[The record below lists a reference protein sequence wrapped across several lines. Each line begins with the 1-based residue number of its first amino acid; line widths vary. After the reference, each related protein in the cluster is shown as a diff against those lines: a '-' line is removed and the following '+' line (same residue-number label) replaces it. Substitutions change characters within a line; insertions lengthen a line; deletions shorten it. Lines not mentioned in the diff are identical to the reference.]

1 MLTCNISYLTLNA
14 LYFALYTSY
23 FKLLTSYFFLMKHIK
38 YKLSAVILLCLLF
51 LVSFSAHAVLKESD
65 LSATLAVLRAELF
78 KTCNE
83 QKQNMVRYSTVAE
96 MQHEQMISLM
106 QRSDQIGLMLY
117 SQKQDFTFDMTYACH
132 EATSLY
138 REFNKRS
145 VPYQKILNH
154 INTELN
160 RYNALIA
167 SLQTIPPAIQNN
179 QAHPQVQV
187 KGGQTTP
194 LLIGPMG
201 NSAKAT
207 LEKGK
212 RPFVL
217 SKQGQIDRDSCL
229 SYAIQL
235 RNNLETLKSS
245 IIADNEHYKMTAQ
258 KLSKLN
264 DYALQRY
271 TSIQHSIFIN
281 GDANYFEILGQFSRY
296 MQMAKDD
303 ANEKYDTEKVHDA
316 GKERTV
322 ESQWRGP
329 IVVGLASFVFFYIL
343 LAALLSN
350 ILVRWLVPKRFRTEE
365 FMKKKVCIIL
375 FAAMLIFAIS
385 IMVCRTFMYHNFFL
399 MASKLLIEYSWLL
412 CAIFLSLLIRIDGNQ
427 IKSGFRIYT
436 PIMLM
441 SFVVITFRIIFIP
454 NNLVSL
460 IFPPILLLFTLW
472 QWRVVVR
479 HNRNIPKSDIFYT
492 WVSLTI
498 MIASTFAAWYGYT
511 LLSVQILIWWMFQLA
526 CIQTITGIYDILA
539 VYEERFLVKRI
550 GEYKNGMVKVAHLNI
565 LEAIRVRHEK
575 HINKTWFYD
584 FVAMVVVPVL
594 GVFSILL
601 SIWWAADVFDLTAT
615 VFDIFMANFLNVP
628 GVVELS
634 LAKIVLVAS
643 QYFVFRYLNYLIKAL
658 YHKYH
663 KSKIVVNGQP
673 NFTLANNVIAICVW
687 GLYAIISI
695 RMLKI
700 PSTAIS
706 VISAGLATGVGF
718 AMKDLLENF
727 FYGISLMTGRVRVG
741 DFIECD
747 GIRGKV
753 DSITYQSTQVVTA
766 DGCVIAFLN
775 SSLFSKNFKNITK
788 NHSYEMVKVPVGI
801 AYGTNVNEVRNY
813 IVEAV
818 KQQAEKAPDGRD
830 ILNLEKPI
838 NVVLDEFGDNSVN
851 LFVTYWVLV
860 EQKFAMTGRIKEAI
874 YNTLNAHNI
883 EIPYP
888 QRDLHIRTIETAIP
902 VQQK

>member
-51 LVSFSAHAVLKESD
+51 LVPFSAHAVLKESD

-207 LEKGK
+207 LEKSK

-830 ILNLEKPI
+830 ILNMEKPI

>member
-51 LVSFSAHAVLKESD
+51 LVPFSAHAVLKESD

-83 QKQNMVRYSTVAE
+83 QKQNMVRYSTVAK

>member
-1 MLTCNISYLTLNA
+1 M
-14 LYFALYTSY
+14 LYTSHL
-23 FKLLTSYFFLMKHIK
+23 KLLTSYYFLMKHIK
-38 YKLSAVILLCLLF
+38 YKLSALTLLCLL
-51 LVSFSAHAVLKESD
+51 LLLPFSAHAVLKERD
-65 LSATLAVLRAELF
+65 LSATLAVLRAELSN
-78 KTCNE
+78 TYNE
-83 QKQNMVRYSTVAE
+83 QKQSLVRYSTVAE

-145 VPYQKILNH
+145 VPYQKILNR

-167 SLQTIPPAIQNN
+167 SLQAIPPALHSN
-179 QAHPQVQV
+179 QAHPQVKV

-194 LLIGPMG
+194 LLFGPMADPSLLSH
-201 NSAKAT
+201 N
-207 LEKGK
+207 KGK

-229 SYAIQL
+229 SFAIKL
-235 RNNLETLKSS
+235 RDDLETLKNA
-245 IIADNEHYKMTAQ
+245 IVADNEHYKITAD
-258 KLSKLN
+258 KLGKLN
-264 DYALQRY
+264 NYALQRY
-271 TSIQHSIFIN
+271 TTIQHNIFLN

-296 MQMAKDD
+296 IQMAKDD
-303 ANEKYDTEKVHDA
+303 ANEKYDTEQVHDQ
-316 GKERTV
+316 GKVRTV

-329 IVVGLASFVFFYIL
+329 IVVGLAFFVLFYII

-350 ILVRWLVPKRFRTEE
+350 IFVRWFVPKRFRTEE

-385 IMVCRTFMYHNFFL
+385 IMVCRAFMYHNFFL

-412 CAIFLSLLIRIDGNQ
+412 CAIFLSLLIRLAGNQ
-427 IKSGFRIYT
+427 IKSGFSIYT

-441 SFVVITFRIIFIP
+441 SFIVITFRIIFIP

-479 HNRNIPKSDIFYT
+479 HNKNIPKSDIFYT

-498 MIASTFAAWYGYT
+498 MVVSTFAAWYGYT

-526 CIQTITGIYDILA
+526 CIQTITGLYDILA
-539 VYEERFLVKRI
+539 VYEERYLVRHI
-550 GEYKNGMVKVAHLNI
+550 GENKNGTVKVAHLNI

-584 FVAMVVVPVL
+584 LVAMVIVPVL

-673 NFTLANNVIAICVW
+673 NFTLANNIIAICVW
-687 GLYAIISI
+687 GFYAIISI

-801 AYGTNVNEVRNY
+801 AYGSNINEVRSY
-813 IVEAV
+813 LIEAV
-818 KQQAEKAPDGRD
+818 KNLAAKAPDGRE
-830 ILNLEKPI
+830 IINMEKPI

-860 EQKFAMTGRIKEAI
+860 EQKFAMTGQIKEAI

-888 QRDLHIRTIETAIP
+888 QREVKI
-902 VQQK
+902 KY

>member
-51 LVSFSAHAVLKESD
+51 LVPFSAHSVLKESD

-83 QKQNMVRYSTVAE
+83 QKQNMVRYSTVAK

-830 ILNLEKPI
+830 ILNMEKPI

>member
-1 MLTCNISYLTLNA
+1 
-14 LYFALYTSY
+14 
-23 FKLLTSYFFLMKHIK
+23 MKHIK

-51 LVSFSAHAVLKESD
+51 LVPFSAHAVLKESD

-167 SLQTIPPAIQNN
+167 SLQTIPPTIQNN